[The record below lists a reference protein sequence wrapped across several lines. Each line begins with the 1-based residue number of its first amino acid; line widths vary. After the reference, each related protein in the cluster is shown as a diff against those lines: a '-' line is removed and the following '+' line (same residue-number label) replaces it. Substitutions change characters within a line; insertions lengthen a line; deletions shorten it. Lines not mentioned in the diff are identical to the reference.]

1 MRTHVLEIWKA
12 LRTSAVVVMLPLSTW
27 AQGGGAVWE
36 YGPVMN
42 QTRIYAYTAALD
54 DGRQIVFGGRESGFI
69 SCSYADVF
77 NYESNSFTA
86 FEMNYPRD
94 AAAVVKMNDGRFFLA
109 GGGYDYGIAPG
120 YQDAEVFD
128 PADNT
133 FSYVGELFIPRMQCA
148 GAQLADGR
156 VLIAGGWYNPDGAAV
171 AELFTPS
178 MSLFSMT
185 GSMNTPRA
193 APVVLPCNDGGA
205 LVFGGWPTYGGDL
218 YTSVEYYDAVNNTF
232 SEFSS
237 ELIPEDPGWLVH
249 SSTES
254 RPIQEKVMFDGRYLF
269 KAYRNTPVFEWA
281 LIAFDPDTKTF
292 ERISLDAG
300 LTDGPPEGFYDLV
313 LDAGG
318 HMAYLL
324 GYTYETLPYPV
335 CLVTVDLHTGH
346 VYMPEASFA
355 LGANE
360 WIMGHMSWNR
370 VTEKILFT
378 GISFSGSDYFNA
390 SDLTYLITPDY
401 RYTVGLDDTPLWQL
415 AVYPNPATDQIHVV
429 LPGEG
434 AWMLTLVDMTG
445 NIILQES
452 CSGSQ
457 EYRIDAGNW
466 PAGMYLLNAALEGQQ
481 QTIKLQLIR

>member
-1 MRTHVLEIWKA
+1 
-12 LRTSAVVVMLPLSTW
+12 
-27 AQGGGAVWE
+27 
-36 YGPVMN
+36 
-42 QTRIYAYTAALD
+42 
-54 DGRQIVFGGRESGFI
+54 
-69 SCSYADVF
+69 
-77 NYESNSFTA
+77 
-86 FEMNYPRD
+86 
-94 AAAVVKMNDGRFFLA
+94 
-109 GGGYDYGIAPG
+109 
-120 YQDAEVFD
+120 
-128 PADNT
+128 
-133 FSYVGELFIPRMQCA
+133 
-148 GAQLADGR
+148 
-156 VLIAGGWYNPDGAAV
+156 
-171 AELFTPS
+171 
-178 MSLFSMT
+178 
-185 GSMNTPRA
+185 
-193 APVVLPCNDGGA
+193 
-205 LVFGGWPTYGGDL
+205 
-218 YTSVEYYDAVNNTF
+218 
-232 SEFSS
+232 
-237 ELIPEDPGWLVH
+237 
-249 SSTES
+249 
-254 RPIQEKVMFDGRYLF
+254 
-269 KAYRNTPVFEWA
+269 
-281 LIAFDPDTKTF
+281 
-292 ERISLDAG
+292 
-300 LTDGPPEGFYDLV
+300 
-313 LDAGG
+313 
-318 HMAYLL
+318 MAYLL